1 MSKSKKVLILGG
13 LGNASVI
20 GAAIVD
26 ARGRG
31 YKELDFAGYL
41 NDREETGS
49 EIEGYPVMGKTSD
62 IKKFIEQGYYFINTI
77 FRIDGQEE
85 RIQLFERLN
94 VPDERLATFIHP
106 AAYVAPNVKIGP
118 GSVIMP
124 NVSLSPGT
132 VFGKCCL
139 VMVNAIVGHNN
150 VIKDY
155 CHIAAQACI
164 GAYITIEAGVH
175 IGLNAT
181 IRENL
186 TIGANSTV
194 GMGSVLTKNV
204 GPNEIWIGNPA
215 KFLRKAE

>member
-1 MSKSKKVLILGG
+1 MKSKKVLILGG

-20 GAAIVD
+20 GAAMVD
-26 ARGRG
+26 ANIRGHQDL
-31 YKELDFAGYL
+31 EFAGYL
-41 NDREETGS
+41 NDREKTGS
-49 EIEGYPVMGKTSD
+49 LIEGYPVMGKTSD
-62 IKKFIEQGYYFINTI
+62 IRKFIEQDYYFINTI

-85 RIQLFERLN
+85 RIRLFEKLS
-94 VPDERLATFIHP
+94 VPDERLVTFIHP
-106 AAYVAPNVKIGP
+106 TAYVAPNVKLGP
-118 GSVIMP
+118 GTVIMP

-150 VIKDY
+150 RIGDF

-164 GAYITIEAGVH
+164 GAYLDIGQGVH
-175 IGLNAT
+175 IGLNASV
-181 IRENL
+181 RENL
-186 TIGANSTV
+186 KIGNNSTV

-204 GPNEIWIGNPA
+204 GDNEIWVGNPA

>member
-1 MSKSKKVLILGG
+1 MKSKKVLILGG

-20 GAAIVD
+20 GAAILD
-26 ARGRG
+26 ANKRG
-31 YKELDFAGYL
+31 YNELDFAGYL
-41 NDREETGS
+41 NDREEKGS
-49 EIEGYPVMGKTSD
+49 LIEGHPVMGKTSE
-62 IKKFIEQGYYFINTI
+62 ISKFIEEDYYFINTI

-85 RIQLFERLN
+85 RIQMFEKLG

-106 AAYVAPNVKIGP
+106 TAYVAPNVALGP

-150 VIKDY
+150 TIGDF

-164 GAYITIEAGVH
+164 GAYLKIETGVH
-175 IGLNAT
+175 IGLNAS

-186 TIGANSTV
+186 TIGRNSTV
-194 GMGSVLTKNV
+194 GMGSVLTKDV
-204 GPNEIWIGNPA
+204 GPNEIWLGNPA
-215 KFLRKAE
+215 KFFRKAE